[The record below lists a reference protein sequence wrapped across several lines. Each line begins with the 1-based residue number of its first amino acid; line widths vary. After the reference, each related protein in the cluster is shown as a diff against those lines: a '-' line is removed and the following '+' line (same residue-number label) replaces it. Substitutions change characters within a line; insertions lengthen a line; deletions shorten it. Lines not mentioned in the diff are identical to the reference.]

1 MTFIMD
7 GTNNF
12 TTLKMMWRIIFFYW
26 VIQSYFNE
34 ILEGIHDINHHLDH
48 KMFKHEMVFET
59 KI

>member
-1 MTFIMD
+1 MTLIMD

-48 KMFKHEMVFET
+48 KMF
-59 KI
+59 